1 MKKVNRIRKNEE
13 FQRIISKKQSLANAS
28 FVLYISKRQENHARV
43 GLSVSKKLGDA
54 VTRNKIKRQIRMMF
68 IETFDFDNYP
78 FDVIC
83 IAKMKYLEFD
93 YSANK
98 KALEKLLNKALKS

>member
-13 FQRIISKKQSLANAS
+13 FQIIISKKQSLANAS
-28 FVLYISKRQENHARV
+28 FVLYIAPRNLDHARV

-68 IETFDFDNYP
+68 IESFDYDTYP

-83 IAKMKYLEFD
+83 IAKSKYLTFD
-93 YSANK
+93 YETNK
-98 KALEKLLNKALKS
+98 KALEKLLKKAMNS